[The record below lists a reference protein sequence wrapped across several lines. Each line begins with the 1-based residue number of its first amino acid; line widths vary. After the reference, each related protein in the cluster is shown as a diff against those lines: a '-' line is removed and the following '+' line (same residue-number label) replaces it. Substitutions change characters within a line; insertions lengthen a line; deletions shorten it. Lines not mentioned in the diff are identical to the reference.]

1 MSCKKNSFLQGVCVA
16 IALYATLANLLQAQT
31 TAVNLLQA
39 QTTAATVTD
48 PGVRPTGKMQF
59 EHDLLADC
67 PVVGGKFPE
76 TPCIDFV
83 QPRSVAPAPPAEG
96 AGQIFGATLDLA
108 APGNLLA
115 FWFEGLSVFETPA
128 SVNGTDNSG
137 TPGKFIRGLGPS
149 FNALSCFDCHSQPAI
164 GGSSPGCVGSFC
176 SSLTPTGVK
185 FSSETNPQILAAR
198 DRNATNSIPNFLLE
212 RQATGPLVE
221 VRFPRGA
228 AANGN
233 AAAVPPG
240 AVAQLFVI
248 AGRTDVPSSCAI
260 SQVDFQTQEKN
271 NNLIFRIPTP
281 TFGVGFVENTPE
293 PVLESNAGAA
303 KTLASNLGIT
313 DIKFGVFNRSEND
326 QTITRFGWKAQIKSL
341 LTFSGEASNVE
352 MGVTNEMFPT
362 ERTYGNFPNCT
373 NVNQLPEDVTQ
384 SLTGNQIAALT
395 GPLPTSEPSP
405 DESGVASKISSEI
418 ENFAIFMRLNAAPAI
433 CNFDSGVNPTT
444 GFSNC
449 NKVDATVLDGAAIFG
464 TTILGAPA
472 TSGLPN
478 IGCVLCHSQTL
489 RSGPSTTP
497 SMDNA
502 EFHPFSDFA
511 LHHMGGLSDGVKQ
524 GRAAGDQFRT
534 APLWGLGQRLFFLHD
549 GRDNNLV
556 QAIKD
561 HCIAPASDTSGDQR
575 MSASEACTVVSKF
588 NRLTVTQKQD
598 LLNFL
603 RSL

>member
-16 IALYATLANLLQAQT
+16 IAQFAILVNLLQAQT
-31 TAVNLLQA
+31 MAANVPQP

-83 QPRSVAPAPPAEG
+83 QPRAVPPAPPADG

-108 APGNLLA
+108 TAGNLLA

-149 FNALSCFDCHSQPAI
+149 YNALSCFDCHSQPAI

-176 SSLTPTGVK
+176 SSLSQTVK
-185 FSSETNPQILAAR
+185 FSSETNPQILAAT
-198 DRNATNSIPNFLLE
+198 DRNATNSIPDFLLA

-221 VRFPRGA
+221 VRFPRGV

-248 AGRTDVPSSCAI
+248 AGRTDAPSSCNI
-260 SQVDFQTQEKN
+260 TQVDFQTQEKN

-281 TFGVGFVENTPE
+281 TFGLGFVENTPE
-293 PVLESNAGAA
+293 PILESNAGAA

-405 DESGVASKISSEI
+405 DESGVASKISSSI
-418 ENFAIFMRLNAAPAI
+418 ENFAIFMRLNAAPSI
-433 CNFDSGVNPTT
+433 CNFDSGISPTT

-464 TTILGAPA
+464 TTVLGPPA

-489 RSGPSTTP
+489 HTGPSTTP
-497 SMDNA
+497 SMDNVD
-502 EFHPFSDFA
+502 FHPFSDFA
-511 LHHMGGLSDGVKQ
+511 LHHMGGLADGVKQ

-549 GRDNNLV
+549 GRDNNLI

-561 HCIAPASDTSGDQR
+561 HCISPARGVSADQG
-575 MSASEACTVVSKF
+575 MSESEACTVVSKF
-588 NRLTVTQKQD
+588 NGLTVTQKQD

>member
-1 MSCKKNSFLQGVCVA
+1 MSCKKNIFLLGVCIA
-16 IALYATLANLLQAQT
+16 ITLLTLPIL
-31 TAVNLLQA
+31 VNVLQA

-59 EHDLLADC
+59 ATDLAADC
-67 PVVGGKFPE
+67 PVVGTKFPE
-76 TPCIDFV
+76 TPCVDFV
-83 QPRSVAPAPPAEG
+83 QNQPVPPAPPADG
-96 AGQIFGATLDLA
+96 AGQVFGATLNLA
-108 APGNLLA
+108 TAGNLL
-115 FWFEGLSVFETPA
+115 FTWFEALSVFSTPA
-128 SVNGTDNSG
+128 SVDGTDNSG

-149 FNALSCFDCHSQPAI
+149 FNALSCFDCHSQPAV

-176 SSLTPTGVK
+176 SSLSPTVK
-185 FSSETNPQILAAR
+185 FSSTTNPQIVAAR
-198 DRNATNSIPNFLLE
+198 DRNATNSIPDFLLE

-233 AAAVPPG
+233 AAAVEPG
-240 AVAQLFVI
+240 AVAELFVI
-248 AGRTDVPSSCAI
+248 AGRTDAPSSCNI
-260 SQVDFQTQEKN
+260 TQVDFQTQENN

-281 TFGVGFVENTPE
+281 TFGDGFVENVPD
-293 PVLESNAGAA
+293 PILESNAGAA
-303 KTLASNLGIT
+303 KTLASNLGIR
-313 DIKFGVFNRSEND
+313 DINFGVFNRSEND

-341 LTFSGEASNVE
+341 LTFSGEGSIVE

-384 SLTGNQIAALT
+384 SLTGNQIAAIT
-395 GPLPTSEPSP
+395 GPLPTSTPSP
-405 DESGVASKISSEI
+405 DESGVTSTISSNI
-418 ENFAIFMRLNAAPAI
+418 ENDAIFMRLAGAPSI
-433 CNFDSGVNPTT
+433 CNFNSGINPTT
-444 GFSNC
+444 GFANC

-489 RSGPSTTP
+489 HTGPSTTP
-497 SMDNA
+497 SMNNA

-511 LHHMGGLSDGVKQ
+511 LHHMGGLADGVKQ

-549 GRDNNLV
+549 GRDNDLV
-556 QAIKD
+556 QTIKD
-561 HCIAPASDTSGDQR
+561 HCIAPVSDTSGDQQ

-598 LLNFL
+598 VLNFL